1 MAWWQLLGLLP
12 IEKTIRPLRYL
23 HRHYVPFLTIAVI
36 EFISTKAILK
46 LKFRGDCFL
55 KNLNDCCDNT
65 KEWEA
70 EENAP
75 SRNSDACRGF
85 DGNENSMERTGNAF
99 RAIISLSG
107 KTS

>member
-1 MAWWQLLGLLP
+1 M
-12 IEKTIRPLRYL
+12 Y
-23 HRHYVPFLTIAVI
+23 HFL

-107 KTS
+107 KTSEIPRAQKMRSDQDHRTSFLKQSSF